1 MPADTASGEALR
13 IETRGVGVG
22 HRVDLGQCSIDA
34 TAYRTAATLQRCNLG
49 PRRRGV
55 ACSQR
60 MVSQAEGH
68 MDILGID
75 IDSIVDLGTQVGI
88 SGAIGSAVL
97 VGDDIFEYI
106 IGVAI
111 LIYELHPGA

>member
-1 MPADTASGEALR
+1 
-13 IETRGVGVG
+13 
-22 HRVDLGQCSIDA
+22 
-34 TAYRTAATLQRCNLG
+34 
-49 PRRRGV
+49 
-55 ACSQR
+55 
-60 MVSQAEGH
+60 